1 MRTVNNWSFNI
12 NGQSSILSHPIGNG
26 LKTILPSTFK
36 HILPPL
42 IGLVALPLLLTSCT
56 ITPDQREFENEA
68 YSIPSNYTPTNIHG
82 EVTDQGEFDP
92 DDWRIG
98 PMFSG
103 IVELE
108 EYAHPNPSPPNSVV
122 RITLYFND
130 SSRISGLTVLGFSND
145 PNDRAFIQ
153 SEPGSEINDGLF
165 TLRLNSNTFYQ
176 EGVGGSPLY
185 RVLIYDQNNNL
196 ITYGDVKVEE

>member
-1 MRTVNNWSFNI
+1 M
-12 NGQSSILSHPIGNG
+12 PE
-26 LKTILPSTFK
+26 TFR
-36 HILPPL
+36 HI
-42 IGLVALPLLLTSCT
+42 PLLLIVLPILLISCT

-82 EVTDQGEFDP
+82 EVTEQGEVDP

-103 IVELE
+103 IVEVQ
-108 EYAHPNPSPPNSVV
+108 EYAYPNPVPPNSAV
-122 RITLYFND
+122 RIDLYFLD

-145 PNDRAFIQ
+145 PNDRSFIQ
-153 SEPGSEINDGLF
+153 SEDGSGINDGVF

-176 EGVGGSPLY
+176 QGVGSSPLY

-196 ITYGDVKVEE
+196 ITYGDIKVER